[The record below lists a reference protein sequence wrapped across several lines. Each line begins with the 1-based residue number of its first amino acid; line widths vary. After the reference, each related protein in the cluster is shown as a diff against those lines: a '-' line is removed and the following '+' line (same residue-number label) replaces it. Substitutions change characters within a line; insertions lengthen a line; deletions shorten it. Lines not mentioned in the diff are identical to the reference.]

1 MKQNWERQK
10 KHGQKKPNGSNLVKM
25 RYQIQFF
32 WSLEFEQKTDIGEIN
47 SSGSDNEEEGA
58 KAVVWRHSA
67 ADSVEKVSLQISQ
80 NSQENTCARVSF
92 SIKLQVFCK
101 ISRNTFFYRT
111 PPVAAS
117 IGAEYKVKRISNW
130 VAQVQYK
137 SSHWQMLFEIV
148 VRPPNLLKRDY
159 NTGGFLSNLRNF

>member
-1 MKQNWERQK
+1 ME
-10 KHGQKKPNGSNLVKM
+10 S
-25 RYQIQFF
+25 F
-32 WSLEFEQKTDIGEIN
+32 EFEQKTDIGEIN

-80 NSQENTCARVSF
+80 NSQENACARVSF

-117 IGAEYKVKRISNW
+117 IGAEYKIKRISNSEW
-130 VAQVQYK
+130 RKCSTKAVIDRC
-137 SSHWQMLFEIV
+137 SS
-148 VRPPNLLKRDY
+148 K
-159 NTGGFLSNLRNF
+159 